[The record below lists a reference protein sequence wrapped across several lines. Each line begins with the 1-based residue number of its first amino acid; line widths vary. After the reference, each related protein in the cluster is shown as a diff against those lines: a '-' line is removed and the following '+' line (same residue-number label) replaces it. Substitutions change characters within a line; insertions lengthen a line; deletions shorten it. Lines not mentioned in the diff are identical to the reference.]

1 MAVECAVISGIFL
14 LMSVIFWRRHRI
26 QWVWATLPLM
36 LVPLSYFVTISVIS
50 HLMDIDVNVLA
61 VVVVLIAAVGISCVW
76 LGFVSNGFKSKKT
89 RVSYIT
95 IANLF
100 NIALALILSVN
111 RTSARPGKRHPARLN
126 A

>member
-61 VVVVLIAAVGISCVW
+61 VVVVLIAAVGISC
-76 LGFVSNGFKSKKT
+76 GGS
-89 RVSYIT
+89 
-95 IANLF
+95 
-100 NIALALILSVN
+100 
-111 RTSARPGKRHPARLN
+111 HPL
-126 A
+126 

>member
-100 NIALALILSVN
+100 NIALALILRVN
-111 RTSARPGKRHPARLN
+111 VLQHAPENVTQLV
-126 A
+126 

>member
-100 NIALALILSVN
+100 NIALALALILSVN
-111 RTSARPGKRHPARLN
+111 VLQHAPENVTQLV
-126 A
+126 

>member
-111 RTSARPGKRHPARLN
+111 VLQHGPENVTQLV
-126 A
+126 

>member
-1 MAVECAVISGIFL
+1 M
-14 LMSVIFWRRHRI
+14 
-26 QWVWATLPLM
+26 
-36 LVPLSYFVTISVIS
+36 TISVIS

-111 RTSARPGKRHPARLN
+111 VLQHAPENVTQLV
-126 A
+126 

>member
-76 LGFVSNGFKSKKT
+76 LGFVSTASRAKKHASAT
-89 RVSYIT
+89 S
-95 IANLF
+95 LS
-100 NIALALILSVN
+100 LICSTSLS
-111 RTSARPGKRHPARLN
+111 R
-126 A
+126 

>member
-1 MAVECAVISGIFL
+1 MCSYLRNIPADVSDL
-14 LMSVIFWRRHRI
+14 LAQAPHSVG
-26 QWVWATLPLM
+26 VGYTPLM

-100 NIALALILSVN
+100 NIALALILNVN
-111 RTSARPGKRHPARLN
+111 VLQHAPENVTQLV
-126 A
+126 

>member
-36 LVPLSYFVTISVIS
+36 LVPLSYFVTIS
-50 HLMDIDVNVLA
+50 
-61 VVVVLIAAVGISCVW
+61 GISCVW

-111 RTSARPGKRHPARLN
+111 VLQHAPENVTQLV
-126 A
+126 

>member
-1 MAVECAVISGIFL
+1 MAVECAVISGILL

-111 RTSARPGKRHPARLN
+111 VLQHAPENVTQLV
-126 A
+126 

>member
-76 LGFVSNGFKSKKT
+76 LGFVSNGFKSKKKHASAT
-89 RVSYIT
+89 S
-95 IANLF
+95 LS
-100 NIALALILSVN
+100 LICSTSLS
-111 RTSARPGKRHPARLN
+111 R
-126 A
+126 

>member
-1 MAVECAVISGIFL
+1 M
-14 LMSVIFWRRHRI
+14 
-26 QWVWATLPLM
+26 
-36 LVPLSYFVTISVIS
+36 
-50 HLMDIDVNVLA
+50 
-61 VVVVLIAAVGISCVW
+61 W

-111 RTSARPGKRHPARLN
+111 VLQHAPENVTQLV
-126 A
+126 

>member
-36 LVPLSYFVTISVIS
+36 LVPL
-50 HLMDIDVNVLA
+50 
-61 VVVVLIAAVGISCVW
+61 
-76 LGFVSNGFKSKKT
+76 
-89 RVSYIT
+89 
-95 IANLF
+95 F

-111 RTSARPGKRHPARLN
+111 VLQHAPENVTQLV
-126 A
+126 

>member
-1 MAVECAVISGIFL
+1 MAVECAVIAGIFL

-111 RTSARPGKRHPARLN
+111 VLQHARENVTQLV
-126 A
+126 

>member
-61 VVVVLIAAVGISCVW
+61 AVGISCVW

-111 RTSARPGKRHPARLN
+111 VLQHAPENVTQLV
-126 A
+126 

>member
-61 VVVVLIAAVGISCVW
+61 VVVVLIAAVGISCGW
-76 LGFVSNGFKSKKT
+76 GSFRTASRAKKHASAT
-89 RVSYIT
+89 S
-95 IANLF
+95 LS
-100 NIALALILSVN
+100 LICSTSLS
-111 RTSARPGKRHPARLN
+111 R
-126 A
+126 